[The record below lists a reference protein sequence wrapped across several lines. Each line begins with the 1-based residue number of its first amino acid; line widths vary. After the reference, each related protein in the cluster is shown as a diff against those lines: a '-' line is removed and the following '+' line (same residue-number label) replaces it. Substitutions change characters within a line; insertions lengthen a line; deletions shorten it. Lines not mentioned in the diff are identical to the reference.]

1 MRAKQGDINGVQASV
16 MAAVEATCSEVHA
29 ARRAGPAVVCVTGS
43 LHVVAQALRELPL
56 GQCIVEERQ

>member
-1 MRAKQGDINGVQASV
+1 MHERGVQASV
-16 MAAVEATCSEVHA
+16 MAAVEAACSEVHA

-56 GQCIVEERQ
+56 GSSDLL